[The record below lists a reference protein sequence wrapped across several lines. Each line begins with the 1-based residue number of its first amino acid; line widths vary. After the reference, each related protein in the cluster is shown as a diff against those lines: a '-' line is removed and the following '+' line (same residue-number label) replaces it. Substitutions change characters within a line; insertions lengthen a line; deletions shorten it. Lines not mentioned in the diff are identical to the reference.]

1 MTERVLLAGCG
12 DLGLRVARRLLDRGD
27 LVWALRRTPR
37 VDEVQGIHWFGA
49 DLRQPESLRDVP
61 PGITR
66 LVYLPTPDRRD
77 EAAYR
82 AVFVDG
88 LRHLLGAL
96 DRRVLRRVLFVSST
110 AVYGARDEG
119 WVDETTMPAPRGF
132 NGAVL
137 LEAER
142 WLAAQAVPSVVL
154 RLAGLYGPG
163 RLQLLDRLRAGV
175 VTVPRDAPHWANRIH
190 VDDAAAAIV
199 HLLGLP
205 DAQALYIGT
214 DDTPLPLDV
223 LYDDLAKRLGAP
235 LPAAGPAPVGVGS
248 KRLCNARLR
257 QSGFHLRWPDA
268 RDGHAAL
275 LGGGGGDPFCA
286 P

>member
-37 VDEVQGIHWFGA
+37 ADEAHGIRWLRA
-49 DLRQPESLRDVP
+49 DLRQPETLRDMP

-77 EAAYR
+77 EPAYR
-82 AVFVDG
+82 ATFVDG
-88 LRHLLGAL
+88 LCHLLQGL
-96 DRRVLRRVLFVSST
+96 DGRALRRVLLVSST
-110 AVYGARDEG
+110 AVYGAQSEG
-119 WVDETTMPAPRGF
+119 WVDENTVPAPKGF

-163 RLQLLDRLRAGV
+163 RLQLVDRLRAGV
-175 VTVPRDAPHWANRIH
+175 ATVPRDPPHWANRIH

-205 DAQALYIGT
+205 EAQGVYIGA

-223 LYDDLAKRLGAP
+223 LYDDLAARVGAP
-235 LPAAGPAPVGVGS
+235 PPAAGPAPGGVGS
-248 KRLCNARLR
+248 KRLSNARLR
-257 QSGFHLRWPDA
+257 QSGFSLRWPDA
-268 RDGHAAL
+268 REGYAAL
-275 LGGGGGDPFCA
+275 LD
-286 P
+286 

>member
-37 VDEVQGIHWFGA
+37 ADEAHGIHWLRA
-49 DLRQPESLRDVP
+49 DLSQPDSLRDMP

-77 EAAYR
+77 ESAYR
-82 AVFVDG
+82 ATFVDG
-88 LRHLLGAL
+88 LRHLLQAL
-96 DRRVLRRVLFVSST
+96 DPRALRRVLFVSST
-110 AVYGARDEG
+110 AVYGAQSED
-119 WVDETTMPAPRGF
+119 WVDENTAPSPKGF

-163 RLQLLDRLRAGV
+163 RLQLVDRLRAGV
-175 VTVPRDAPHWANRIH
+175 ATVPRDPPHWANRIH

-205 DAQALYIGT
+205 DAQAVYIGA

-223 LYDDLAKRLGAP
+223 LYDALASRIGAP
-235 LPAAGPAPVGVGS
+235 PPPAGPAPGGVGS
-248 KRLCNARLR
+248 KRLSNARLR
-257 QSGFHLRWPDA
+257 QSGFSLRWPDA
-268 RDGHAAL
+268 RGGYAAL
-275 LGGGGGDPFCA
+275 LDG
-286 P
+286 

>member
-27 LVWALRRTPR
+27 LVWALRRTSGT
-37 VDEVQGIHWFGA
+37 DEAHGIRWLRA
-49 DLRQPESLRDVP
+49 DLGQPESLRHLP
-61 PGITR
+61 SGITR

-82 AVFVDG
+82 AIFVDG
-88 LRHLLGAL
+88 LRHLLQAL
-96 DRRVLRRVLFVSST
+96 DRQALRRVLFVSST
-110 AVYGARDEG
+110 AVYGAQGEG
-119 WVDETTMPAPRGF
+119 WVDENTVPSPKGF
-132 NGAVL
+132 NGMVL

-142 WLAAQAVPSVVL
+142 WLAAQAIPSVVL

-163 RLQLLDRLRAGV
+163 RLQLVDRLRAGV
-175 VTVPRDAPHWANRIH
+175 ATVPRDPPHWANRIH

-205 DAQALYIGT
+205 EAQAVYIGA

-223 LYDDLAKRLGAP
+223 LYDDLASRIGAP
-235 LPAAGPAPVGVGS
+235 LPAAGPAPGGVGS

-257 QSGFHLRWPDA
+257 RSGFSLRWPDA
-268 RDGHAAL
+268 RDGYAAL
-275 LGGGGGDPFCA
+275 LDS
-286 P
+286 

>member
-37 VDEVQGIHWFGA
+37 ADEAHGIHWLRA
-49 DLRQPESLRDVP
+49 DLSQPESLRDMP
-61 PGITR
+61 AGITR

-77 EAAYR
+77 ESAYR
-82 AVFVDG
+82 ATFLDG
-88 LRHLLGAL
+88 LRHLLQAL
-96 DRRVLRRVLFVSST
+96 DPRALRRVLFVSST
-110 AVYGARDEG
+110 AVYGAQSED
-119 WVDETTMPAPRGF
+119 WVDENTAPSPKGF

-163 RLQLLDRLRAGV
+163 RLQLVDRLRAGV
-175 VTVPRDAPHWANRIH
+175 ATVPRDPPHWANRIH

-199 HLLGLP
+199 HLLGLH
-205 DAQALYIGT
+205 DAQAVYIGA

-223 LYDDLAKRLGAP
+223 LYDALASRIGAP
-235 LPAAGPAPVGVGS
+235 PPPAGPALGGVGS
-248 KRLCNARLR
+248 KRLSNARLR
-257 QSGFHLRWPDA
+257 QSGFSLRWPDA
-268 RDGHAAL
+268 REGYAAL
-275 LGGGGGDPFCA
+275 LD
-286 P
+286 

>member
-37 VDEVQGIHWFGA
+37 ADEAHGIHWFRA
-49 DLRQPESLRDVP
+49 DLRQPESLRDMP
-61 PGITR
+61 SGITR

-77 EAAYR
+77 ESAYR
-82 AVFVDG
+82 ATFVDG
-88 LRHLLGAL
+88 LRHLLQAL
-96 DRRVLRRVLFVSST
+96 DPRALRRVLFVSST
-110 AVYGARDEG
+110 AVYGAQSED
-119 WVDETTMPAPRGF
+119 WVDENTAPSPKDF
-132 NGAVL
+132 NGTVL

-163 RLQLLDRLRAGV
+163 RLQLVDRLRAGV
-175 VTVPRDAPHWANRIH
+175 ATVPRDPPLWANRIH

-205 DAQALYIGT
+205 DAQAVYIGA

-223 LYDDLAKRLGAP
+223 LYDALASRIGAP
-235 LPAAGPAPVGVGS
+235 PPPAGPAPGGVGS
-248 KRLCNARLR
+248 KRLSNARLR
-257 QSGFHLRWPDA
+257 QSGFSLRWPDA
-268 RDGHAAL
+268 RGGYAAL
-275 LGGGGGDPFCA
+275 LDG
-286 P
+286 

>member
-37 VDEVQGIHWFGA
+37 TDEAHGIRWLRA
-49 DLRQPESLRDVP
+49 DLRQPETLRDMP

-77 EAAYR
+77 EPAYR
-82 AVFVDG
+82 ATFVDG
-88 LRHLLGAL
+88 LRHLLQGL
-96 DRRVLRRVLFVSST
+96 DGRALRRVLLVSST
-110 AVYGARDEG
+110 AVYGAQSEG
-119 WVDETTMPAPRGF
+119 WVDENTVPAPKGF

-163 RLQLLDRLRAGV
+163 RLQLVDRLRAGV
-175 VTVPRDAPHWANRIH
+175 ATVPRDPPHWANRIH

-205 DAQALYIGT
+205 EAQGVYIGA

-223 LYDDLAKRLGAP
+223 LYDDLAARIGAP
-235 LPAAGPAPVGVGS
+235 PPAAGPAPGGVGS
-248 KRLCNARLR
+248 KRLSNARLR
-257 QSGFHLRWPDA
+257 QSGFSLRWPDA
-268 RDGHAAL
+268 REGYAAL
-275 LGGGGGDPFCA
+275 LD
-286 P
+286 